1 MARPREVR
9 GWVVYGIGVAIAFL
23 MLAFRL
29 YYGTGGATSP
39 FLLISWVDVP
49 LLIGILAGAVAALG
63 LHQALWY
70 FLVKPGGWALF
81 AGSFL
86 MFVVASLFF
95 YALPAHL
102 AEPTFFFLM
111 FFASLVLFLYVPTLS
126 YGSRA
131 WLGIASA
138 GDAGLI
144 AASLYG
150 PMQGLI
156 PLTNVIVLATL
167 AAQGVLLIALLRLL
181 QLAFKSSRAA
191 ATA

>member
-1 MARPREVR
+1 M
-9 GWVVYGIGVAIAFL
+9 
-23 MLAFRL
+23 
-29 YYGTGGATSP
+29 
-39 FLLISWVDVP
+39 
-49 LLIGILAGAVAALG
+49 
-63 LHQALWY
+63 
-70 FLVKPGGWALF
+70 KPGGWTLF
-81 AGSFL
+81 AASFL

-102 AEPTFFFLM
+102 AEQNFFLLM

-150 PMQGLI
+150 PMQGLT
-156 PLTNVIVLATL
+156 PLTNVIVLSTL
-167 AAQGVLLIALLRLL
+167 AAQGVLLLALLRLL
-181 QLAFKSSRAA
+181 QLAFKSSKAV